1 VNLDHLAAVLLDPG
15 IPPAVVYAVVFGSCI
30 LESFFPPWPTDV
42 IAVYAGFL
50 AGRGVV
56 APSLVFL
63 AAVLG
68 TQIGVLAVFWI
79 CRRWGRS
86 LLAGPMRRYV
96 PAEQLCRLE
105 AWFARYGA
113 PAIAVSRFLPGIRAL
128 VMPAAGLADFPA
140 WKVCVFAGFAVIVW
154 NVFVVGIGLWAGTHL
169 EWATEL
175 LVRYSTVAA
184 GLVAVGLA
192 VWVARVAYRRLTS
205 PRAH

>member
-56 APSLVFL
+56 TPSLVFL

-79 CRRWGRS
+79 CRHWGRS

-96 PAEQLCRLE
+96 PAEQLWRLE
-105 AWFARYGA
+105 AWFDRYGA

-128 VMPAAGLADFPA
+128 VMPAAGLADFPV
-140 WKVCVFAGFAVIVW
+140 WKVCVFAGIAVIGW
-154 NVFVVGIGLWAGTHL
+154 NVFVVGIGLWAGSHL
-169 EWATEL
+169 EWATDL
-175 LVRYSTVAA
+175 LVRYSTVA
-184 GLVAVGLA
+184 GGLA
-192 VWVARVAYRRLTS
+192 ALALGGWVVWAAYRRLTR
-205 PRAH
+205 PRVR

>member
-1 VNLDHLAAVLLDPG
+1 VNLDHLAVFLLDPG

-30 LESFFPPWPTDV
+30 LESFFPPWPTDI

-68 TQIGVLAVFWI
+68 TQVGVLAVFWM

-86 LLAGPMRRYV
+86 LLNGPMRRYV
-96 PAEQLCRLE
+96 PVEQLWKLE
-105 AWFARYGA
+105 VWFARYGA

-140 WKVCVFAGFAVIVW
+140 WKVCIFAGIAVVVW
-154 NVFVVGIGLWAGTHL
+154 NAFVVGIGLWAGSHL
-169 EWATEL
+169 VWATDL
-175 LVRYSTVAA
+175 LVRYSTVAG
-184 GLVAVGLA
+184 GLVTLA
-192 VWVARVAYRRLTS
+192 LAGWVAWAVYRRLAR
-205 PRAH
+205 PHIG